1 MKRERFLRI
10 AENRTNRILEDLRL
24 LGNCANTN
32 NYEYSDEDVNK
43 IFNAIEKDL
52 RIQKSKFKSTLNN
65 DVFTLK

>member
-52 RIQKSKFKSTLNN
+52 RIQKNKFKSTLKN
-65 DVFTLK
+65 DVFTLE